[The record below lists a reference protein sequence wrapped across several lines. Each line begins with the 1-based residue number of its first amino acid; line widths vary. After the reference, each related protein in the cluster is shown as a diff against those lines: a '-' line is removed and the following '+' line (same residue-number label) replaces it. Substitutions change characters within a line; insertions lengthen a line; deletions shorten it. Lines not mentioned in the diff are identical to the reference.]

1 MSFQYFVNTASNIS
15 IDNRPTTAQT
25 ISRSGMVRSVNRA
38 NSVWRFTVTP
48 PTGPQYADIR
58 TQILDAK
65 TTGKDTAFNLQF
77 DQTGLE
83 FMFEYQGDYTTAT
96 SRNVTVDPS
105 VYGYNRVIDSTP
117 LTSGT
122 YKYKKGDIIE
132 VNGYVYEVTADVTGT
147 SGNDSVYLHRNLILA
162 ADDAD
167 GTYTARLG
175 TAARFSVKC
184 INFPSFTLF
193 GAKQVQWDGSFVFQE
208 VVDP

>member
-25 ISRSGMVRSVNRA
+25 ISRSGMVRSVNRS

-77 DQTGLE
+77 NQTGLE
-83 FMFEYQGDYTTAT
+83 FMFEYQGDYTVAT
-96 SRNVTVDPS
+96 SRNVTIDPS

-117 LTSGT
+117 LVSGT

-132 VNGYVYEVTADVTGT
+132 VNGHVYEITADVTGT
-147 SGNDSVYLHRNLILA
+147 AGNDSVYLHRNLILSA
-162 ADDAD
+162 SDAD

-175 TAARFSVKC
+175 TAARFNVKC

-208 VVDP
+208 VIDP